1 MEFHLFLPQMR
12 MSMEAIVE
20 RAQAAEAAGFGGIA
34 FMDHLAPPAA
44 EGHPM
49 FDAMA
54 TAAWVAADTSRL
66 QVGHL
71 VLCDAF
77 RQPAVLAREIVTLD
91 HASGGRFELG
101 IGSGSVSAELTR
113 FGVDIEGRRVER
125 LGETLDVLKLLWSGE
140 RVDYDGRFHRLKG
153 AQQIPA
159 PTRPIP
165 ILIGGAGPKTMALVA
180 RHASWWNLPGNEAHR
195 LADLRPAAGSARAS
209 LQTIVGYVGDESRR
223 EDVTAG
229 ALIHAHVQRTN
240 SAGPEGSE
248 VGLSGVDA
256 RHDRLGVGQKH
267 LARFRQRDRAR
278 SARAVDEPLT
288 HDAFEGCDLLAHG
301 RLGISEMLGRAAER
315 PLGGDRLKGRE
326 MPELE
331 AQPLIRLAN
340 HKQ

>member
-12 MSMEAIVE
+12 MTMDAIVE

-54 TAAWVAADTSRL
+54 TAAWVAANTSRL

-91 HASGGRFELG
+91 HASRGRIELG
-101 IGSGSVSAELTR
+101 IGSGSVAAELTR

-125 LGETLDVLKLLWSGE
+125 LGETLDVLKLLWTGE
-140 RVDYDGRFHRLKG
+140 RVDYDGRFHHLQG

-165 ILIGGAGPKTMALVA
+165 IVIGGSGPKTMALVA
-180 RHASWWNLPGNEAHR
+180 RHADWWNLPGNEAHR
-195 LADLRPAAGSARAS
+195 LAELRSSAGSARAS
-209 LQTIVGYVGDESRR
+209 LQTIVGYVGDEARR
-223 EDVTAG
+223 EDVTAAAKRRFG
-229 ALIHAHVQRTN
+229 WAASGPAMAVGT
-240 SAGPEGSE
+240 GPELVEHFSALGKD
-248 VGLSGVDA
+248 GVDRFYCWFTDFAPVDTIAGFGADVIA
-256 RHDRLGVGQKH
+256 RC
-267 LARFRQRDRAR
+267 A
-278 SARAVDEPLT
+278 
-288 HDAFEGCDLLAHG
+288 
-301 RLGISEMLGRAAER
+301 
-315 PLGGDRLKGRE
+315 
-326 MPELE
+326 
-331 AQPLIRLAN
+331 
-340 HKQ
+340 